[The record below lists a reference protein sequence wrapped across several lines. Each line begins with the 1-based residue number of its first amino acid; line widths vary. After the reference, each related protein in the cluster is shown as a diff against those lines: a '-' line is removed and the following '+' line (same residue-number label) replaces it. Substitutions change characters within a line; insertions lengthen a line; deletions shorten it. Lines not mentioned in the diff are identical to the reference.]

1 MTKLSS
7 AAEKKSRFAMER
19 GRGRARTLSGH
30 ARPEG
35 RSSSSSFRI
44 HCRRQNVPRPEL
56 VSYRHVLVQEISNSR
71 RGDQRSAPGAWHQP
85 LAEGSA
91 RGGLPTASFV

>member
-19 GRGRARTLSGH
+19 ALGRAGALANRPD
-30 ARPEG
+30 PEG

-44 HCRRQNVPRPEL
+44 RCCHQNGRLAAL
-56 VSYRHVLVQEISNSR
+56 VSHRHVLIQEISNS
-71 RGDQRSAPGAWHQP
+71 
-85 LAEGSA
+85 
-91 RGGLPTASFV
+91 